1 MDVDVAIVGGGMVG
15 ASLALALRDL
25 GIRVVL
31 IEAVAPNSSAQPS
44 FDDRTTALGNASR
57 RIFESLDVWTAVAP
71 QAAAIRT
78 IHVSDAGRFGFAR
91 LRAEEQGIE
100 AFGYVV
106 ANRVIGTALWQKLQA
121 SQSIALRVPATPE
134 DIEISEAGA
143 TFGIVGDGGP
153 EQINARLIV
162 AADGA
167 HSSVRAA
174 ADIEAGVEDYDQV
187 AIVANVATDRPHD
200 GTAYERFTPSGPLAV
215 LPLYDGSYG
224 VIWSCRPEDA
234 AGVMSL
240 DEDNYLREL
249 QTRFG
254 WRAGRFVRVGR
265 RASYPLRLTRSATTT
280 ATRTVLIGNA
290 AQALHPVAGQGFNLG
305 LRDAAML
312 AEVIANAGLADV
324 GAPILLQRF
333 AEWRA
338 ADRSGVVRFTDN
350 LVKLFGSSRPGV
362 GLLRNLGLLMFDLA
376 PPAKSA
382 LARVSAGFGGPTPRL
397 ARGLSVREGLAT
409 GAQRRESQEA
419 PAARRGA
426 TGAQRE
432 ESREA
437 PAARREATGAQR
449 EESREA
455 PAARREANGSSD
467 RAASDR
473 AVGEGI
479 PSGDEHRRASP

>member
-1 MDVDVAIVGGGMVG
+1 MQVDVAIVGGGMVG

-31 IEAVAPNSSAQPS
+31 IEGVAPNSSAQPS

-57 RIFESLDVWTAVAP
+57 RIFEGLGVWAAIAP

-91 LRAEEQGIE
+91 LRAEEQGID

-106 ANRVIGTALWQKLQA
+106 ANRVIGAVLWEKLQA
-121 SQSIALRVPATPE
+121 SEGITLRVPATPE

-143 TFGIVGDGGP
+143 TFSVDAGAAR
-153 EQINARLIV
+153 EQIEARLVV

-174 ADIEAGVEDYDQV
+174 ADIGAGIEDYDQV
-187 AIVANVATDRPHD
+187 AIVANVAADRTHD

-215 LPLYDGSYG
+215 LPLHDGSYG

-234 AGVMSL
+234 ASVMSL
-240 DEDNYLREL
+240 DDDSYLGEL
-249 QTRFG
+249 QRRFG

-265 RASYPLRLTRSATTT
+265 RASYPLRLTRAAATT

-312 AEVIANAGLADV
+312 AEVIANAGVADV
-324 GAPILLQRF
+324 GAPMLLQRF
-333 AEWRA
+333 AQWRA
-338 ADRSGVVRFTDN
+338 VDRSGVVRFTDS

-362 GLLRNLGLLMFDLA
+362 GILRNLGLLMFDLV

-397 ARGLSVREGLAT
+397 ARGLSVREGLD
-409 GAQRRESQEA
+409 R
-419 PAARRGA
+419 
-426 TGAQRE
+426 
-432 ESREA
+432 
-437 PAARREATGAQR
+437 
-449 EESREA
+449 
-455 PAARREANGSSD
+455 GSSD
-467 RAASDR
+467 QPRAGS
-473 AVGEGI
+473 
-479 PSGDEHRRASP
+479 